1 MKKKRDLTQKGFDT
15 LLAWLDPDRERAAQK
30 YQTLHN
36 GLIQIFTLRGCS
48 GAEDLADET
57 INRVTEKVSV
67 LVETYVGDP
76 TKYFYG
82 VAKKIYLESHR
93 EKSSQLEPEKAIPY
107 VPQEDVEPEYDC
119 LEQCLD
125 KLSADNKQFILRYY
139 RDEKQ
144 AKIDARKLAGQEL
157 NLSPIAL
164 RVRAHRIRKTLET
177 CIEKCLAR
185 RAGVTNQAHIH

>member
-1 MKKKRDLTQKGFDT
+1 MNKKRDLTQKGFDT

-36 GLIQIFTLRGCS
+36 GLIQLFTLRGCS

-57 INRVTEKVSV
+57 INRVALKVNTLAV
-67 LVETYVGDP
+67 TYVGDP
-76 TKYFYG
+76 TRYFYG
-82 VAKKIYLESHR
+82 VARKIYLESHR
-93 EKSSQLEPEKAIPY
+93 EKSSQLEPENVLTY

-144 AKIDARKLAGQEL
+144 AKIDARKVVGREL

-164 RVRAHRIRKTLET
+164 RVRAHRIRKTLEA
-177 CIEKCLAR
+177 CIKECLAQR
-185 RAGVTNQAHIH
+185 GECNESGSHT